1 MKVNTKLGDVLRER
15 RRALGLTQRALAK
28 KLGVKGSHVAYLES
42 GQRKPSLAL
51 LGRLADKLGV
61 DGQRLFISAFP
72 EAKAL
77 VGPGTTTAPQKR
89 PAQVWRQLLSE
100 RSLLSF
106 YHVTP
111 HEFRALRQIS
121 LLGYVLSPREFL
133 AILTLIRKPEE
144 R

>member
-51 LGRLADKLGV
+51 LGRLVDTLGL
-61 DGQRLFISAFP
+61 DGQQLFISAFP

-77 VGPGTTTAPQKR
+77 VSPGTTPAPPKR
-89 PAQVWRQLLSE
+89 PAQAWRQLLSE
-100 RSLLSF
+100 RSLLSS
-106 YHVTP
+106 YQVTP
-111 HEFRALRQIS
+111 
-121 LLGYVLSPREFL
+121 RE
-133 AILTLIRKPEE
+133 
-144 R
+144 

>member
-1 MKVNTKLGDVLRER
+1 MKLKAKLGQVLRER
-15 RRALGLTQRALAK
+15 RRALGLTQRVLAK

-51 LGRLADKLGV
+51 LGRLVDTLGL
-61 DGQRLFISAFP
+61 DGQQLFISAFP

-77 VGPGTTTAPQKR
+77 VGLGTTSAPPKR
-89 PAQVWRQLLSE
+89 PAQAWRELLSE
-100 RSLLSF
+100 RSLLTC
-106 YHVTP
+106 YQVTP
-111 HEFRALRQIS
+111 HEFRALKQIS